1 MHVNNDPSID
11 SKLDRLVRLMGSD
24 QGFYVLALHS
34 FVEWYLRYVKRYSE
48 EHFPDLTWRF
58 RNELMES
65 REGFID
71 GLTCLTGL
79 ARQHR
84 FTNEVRHAFE
94 AFDEEEARG
103 ATLLFLRF
111 CGLIGIADSS
121 QARTLGQN
129 LEIWKNRRTILEQ
142 SAHLKTLERMLKELQ
157 SRNTELLKQKE
168 ERDRLKLEVKEA
180 RLTVNQVDL
189 ELERLKGSLEKKDE
203 KIDTLRRERRYA
215 AERQAELEK
224 SLSQYSD
231 LERYLS
237 YLARFSLYT
246 RTRMDYERMVSQLT
260 PEQEEVINS
269 VELSKHLFI
278 KGGPG
283 TGKSLVLIEL
293 IRRVLPQ
300 KELDFGAEPSVVF
313 ITFTTTLAK
322 YNQYISHLR
331 GLKLPL
337 KLVRTIDSLLYGKF
351 RSLFGFE
358 YRYNFDFYEEY
369 FEEREIPSFFTSLE
383 LSSEIENFLFGHMV
397 SREEYI
403 DEMIPRSGMRKRL
416 TKEQRKAV
424 WQIRDEAAAAME
436 LDKRVS
442 KEYVRMRLARY
453 LTEHPENEEIRDI
466 SYLFVDETQDLTA
479 AAVTALNELSRR
491 SMVFAG
497 DFDQSLYCFQNPFT
511 RGGIHFQGRTRILRT
526 NFRNTVQIHDFAEKF
541 RQAGGGRVDTENL
554 PFPFR
559 EGPTPEVFRSA
570 SSGEL
575 QNLLIGKLKIYLEE
589 LAYEPETV
597 CVLVPSNTALE
608 DTLHLLDEAGIPV
621 ALIREKSFQFDSE
634 GKVRLGTLHS
644 SKGLDFS
651 VVMLFLPC
659 IERKELYDEEQ
670 TELLLR
676 NLIYV
681 GMTRAM
687 DCLDL
692 FVGDE
697 VELEGL

>member
-1 MHVNNDPSID
+1 MDG
-11 SKLDRLVRLMGSD
+11 KLDRLVRLMGSD
-24 QGFYVLALHS
+24 QGFYILALHS
-34 FVEWYLRYVKRYSE
+34 FVEWYLRYVKHYSE

-94 AFDEEEARG
+94 AFDEEEARA

-121 QARTLGQN
+121 QAKILGQN
-129 LEIWKNRRTILEQ
+129 LEIWKNRKTILEQ
-142 SAHLKTLERMLKELQ
+142 STHLKTLERMLKELQ
-157 SRNTELLKQKE
+157 GRNAELLAQKE

-180 RLTVNQVDL
+180 RLTVDQVDL
-189 ELERLKGSLEKKDE
+189 ALEKLKGSLEKKDE

-224 SLSQYSD
+224 SLARFSD
-231 LERYLS
+231 LERYLR

-300 KELDFGAEPSVVF
+300 KELDFGAEPAVVF

-322 YNQYISHLR
+322 YNQYISGLR
-331 GLKLPL
+331 GLKLPV

-351 RSLFGFE
+351 RTLFGFE
-358 YRYNFDFYEEY
+358 YRYNFDFYEE
-369 FEEREIPSFFTSLE
+369 FFNEREIPSFFTSLE

-397 SREEYI
+397 SRKEYI

-416 TKEQRKAV
+416 TREQRRAV
-424 WQIRDEAAAAME
+424 WRIRDEAAAAME

-453 LTEHPENEEIRDI
+453 LIEHPENEEIRDI

-526 NFRNTVQIHDFAEKF
+526 NFRNTVQIHGFAEKF
-541 RQAGGGRVDTENL
+541 RQAGSGRIDTENL

-559 EGPTPEVFRSA
+559 EGPEPEVFRSA
-570 SSGEL
+570 SLKEL
-575 QNLLIGKLKIYLEE
+575 QELLIGKLKIYLDE

-597 CVLVPSNTALE
+597 CVLVPGNTAL
-608 DTLHLLDEAGIPV
+608 DEALVLLEESGIPV
-621 ALIREKSFQFDSE
+621 ALIKEKSFQFDSE

-644 SKGLDFS
+644 SKGLDFA
-651 VVMLFLPC
+651 VVLLFLPS

-676 NLIYV
+676 NLVYV

-692 FVGDE
+692 FVADG